1 MIALLEQLLHLTA
14 KIFLVVLKLFIVEA
28 DVCVACHSQ
37 NTAFLHRVSI
47 KQRRQPAQ
55 EDILR
60 THKALPIRKQQIR
73 RRTVRYRHNADG
85 LVSFFAFQQRGGIE
99 FFVDQMRNGMV
110 WSDHNRRQ
118 NRQQLCFEKAVDLLQ
133 IVGTQC
139 LGQNILHA
147 AARKLV
153 HDGSVNLFFHGKQP
167 WNDAVNMV
175 QLLRRRPAGLV
186 VSVIRRHA
194 GKVKETAYTHHEE
207 FIEIA

>member
-85 LVSFFAFQQRGGIE
+85 PVSFFAFQQRGGIQPL
-99 FFVDQMRNGMV
+99 VDQMRHRV
-110 WSDHNRRQ
+110 VRRDHNRRQ
-118 NRQQLCFEKAVDLLQ
+118 DRQQLCFEKAVDPLQ
-133 IVGTQC
+133 IVGTQR
-139 LGQNILHA
+139 LG
-147 AARKLV
+147 
-153 HDGSVNLFFHGKQP
+153 
-167 WNDAVNMV
+167 
-175 QLLRRRPAGLV
+175 
-186 VSVIRRHA
+186 
-194 GKVKETAYTHHEE
+194 
-207 FIEIA
+207 